1 MSQQIGGQLEP
12 GRDDGRI
19 MGDFWREGKP
29 RHSSQQQHRTD
40 LAWNGLQYQQVAIG
54 QLEGGGSTMEA
65 HGMLS
70 SLVVRRGKR
79 TRALVGGE
87 QAANERAERLKATWG
102 GCRGRL
108 SQRLRGPQT
117 GEYLRVPN
125 TLGLQRGP
133 ERPSERLA
141 GAMPC

>member
-1 MSQQIGGQLEP
+1 MKRKRRRTHGGLCDTKEEKGSVPRALSLVARAVRGKAGVSQQIGGQLEP

-29 RHSSQQQHRTD
+29 RRSSQQQHRTD
-40 LAWNGLQYQQVAIG
+40 LAWKGPQYQQVAIG

-87 QAANERAERLKATWG
+87 QATNERAERLKAAWG
-102 GCRGRL
+102 GCRSKL
-108 SQRLRGPQT
+108 
-117 GEYLRVPN
+117 
-125 TLGLQRGP
+125 
-133 ERPSERLA
+133 
-141 GAMPC
+141 

>member
-54 QLEGGGSTMEA
+54 QLEGGGSTTEA

-87 QAANERAERLKATWG
+87 QATNERAERLKAAWG
-102 GCRGRL
+102 GCRGKL
-108 SQRLRGPQT
+108 
-117 GEYLRVPN
+117 
-125 TLGLQRGP
+125 
-133 ERPSERLA
+133 
-141 GAMPC
+141 